1 MMIPRQEFER
11 LQEYYK
17 GKITQSALLNKAGR
31 LAAEK
36 HMILK
41 NPKIPS
47 GMAVKM
53 IKPLAREQ
61 ARLTKRIRLG
71 APPTVG
77 VGVPDE
83 DEAMVDSPLETLL
96 KQIIKKEPAAAA
108 VPVATPGPSGVRIK
122 KESPSTS
129 GIKKGSLPKTPIP
142 STSGKK
148 SAVSQESS
156 VLEVPSR
163 VRGRDPLQSQRRQRQ
178 APQGQKDRTRETRRR
193 LARLGRKEETHLW
206 QGQGQ
211 NQERLAIGLRGRN
224 VNAAMVSTS
233 KSGWARPASSFIG
246 RATSTWDR
254 ARI

>member
-148 SAVSQESS
+148 SALSAKSQAFLKSLGLEPPGGGESAYS
-156 VLEVPSR
+156 PKDVKGKHPKAKKTELE
-163 VRGRDPLQSQRRQRQ
+163 
-178 APQGQKDRTRETRRR
+178 R
-193 LARLGRKEETHLW
+193 LEEGW
-206 QGQGQ
+206 QGWG
-211 NQERLAIGLRGRN
+211 EKKKLTYGKGKGKTR
-224 VNAAMVSTS
+224 
-233 KSGWARPASSFIG
+233 SGWQS
-246 RATSTWDR
+246 D
-254 ARI
+254 

>member
-11 LQEYYK
+11 LQDYYK
-17 GKITQSALLNKAGR
+17 GKITQSTLLNKAGR

-71 APPTVG
+71 TTPTVG

-96 KQIIKKEPAAAA
+96 KQIIKKEPPAAA
-108 VPVATPGPSGVRIK
+108 VPVPTPGPSGVRIK

-129 GIKKGSLPKTPIP
+129 GIKKAPLSKKSSAKSQAFLKSLPGYAGETPYSPKDVKGKHPKAKKT
-142 STSGKK
+142 
-148 SAVSQESS
+148 E
-156 VLEVPSR
+156 LE
-163 VRGRDPLQSQRRQRQ
+163 
-178 APQGQKDRTRETRRR
+178 R
-193 LARLGRKEETHLW
+193 LEEGW
-206 QGQGQ
+206 QGWGEKKKLTYG
-211 NQERLAIGLRGRN
+211 NGKGKTR
-224 VNAAMVSTS
+224 
-233 KSGWARPASSFIG
+233 SG
-246 RATSTWDR
+246 
-254 ARI
+254 